1 MGRILKK
8 RQQLPE
14 VIGEIVKTYSDDE
27 LRLHHLHE
35 APLPNEDIVVDILG
49 KLRTILFPG
58 YFGKEN
64 VREVGIEFYVGELVH
79 KIYEELT
86 GEAYKAFRQECE
98 HEESSGQ
105 NKGHCEACH
114 EHSEG
119 VCLRFVKTI
128 PSLREMLALDVEAA
142 MDGDPAAKSFDEVI
156 FSYPCMFA
164 ITAYRIAYELHR
176 LKVPLIARIMTEYAH
191 SKTGIDIHPGAKIG
205 RRFFID
211 HGTGVV
217 IGETTEI
224 GDNVKIYQGVTI
236 GALSFPKEGASSA
249 RNTKRHPTLEDNVVI
264 YSGAT
269 ILGGDTVIGH
279 DSVIGGNVWLI
290 SSVPPQSKVMIEIP
304 KLKIRVND

>member
-8 RQQLPE
+8 RQELPK
-14 VIGEIVKTYSDDE
+14 VISEIVETYSDDE
-27 LRLHHLHE
+27 LSLDHLHE
-35 APLPNEDIVVDILG
+35 GPFPNEDIIVGILS
-49 KLRTILFPG
+49 KLRTVLFPG

-64 VREVGIEFYVGELVH
+64 VNEVSIESYVGELVYG
-79 KIYEELT
+79 IYEDLA
-86 GEAYKAFRQECE
+86 GEAYKAFRQKCE
-98 HEESSGQ
+98 HEEADGH
-105 NKGHCEACH
+105 NKGNCDACR
-114 EHSEG
+114 EYSEE
-119 VCLRFVKTI
+119 VCLRFVQTI
-128 PSLREMLALDVEAA
+128 PSLREVLASDVEAA
-142 MDGDPAAKSFDEVI
+142 MDGDPAAKSVDEVI

-164 ITAYRIAYELHR
+164 ITAYRIAYELNR
-176 LKVPLIARIMTEYAH
+176 LKVPLIPRIMTEHAH

-236 GALSFPKEGASSA
+236 GALSFPKEGAGSA
-249 RNTKRHPTLEDNVVI
+249 RKTKRHPTLEDNVVI

-269 ILGGDTVIGH
+269 ILGGDTVIGR

-304 KLKIRVND
+304 KLKIRIND